1 MLSAPPF
8 WGSIIFREVSVLQY
22 CLYLRKSRAD
32 AEAEERGEGETLAR
46 HEKALL
52 ELARKL
58 QLNITQIYREVVS
71 GDTIAARPVMQQL
84 LAEVEQGI
92 WDGVLVMEVERLAR
106 GDTIDQGIVAQTFK
120 YSDTKIITPVKTY
133 NPNNEFD
140 EEYFEFGLFMSRR
153 EYKTIN
159 RRLQRGRIASVKEG
173 KYVANKAPF
182 GYERVR
188 IKGDKGF
195 TLSVIDEEAEIIRL
209 IYEWYTV
216 GEKQSDGSYKRL
228 GTSLIARRLNDMKVP
243 AKMGGDWVVASI
255 RDILI
260 NPVYIGKIRWN
271 WRHNVKKMI
280 DGQIEISRPRSDDS
294 ITCPGLHP
302 AIISEETFNLA
313 QEFMKTNPPRPVKER
328 NVVKNPLSGIVVCGK
343 CGRRMVRRPYT
354 NRDYPD
360 TLICAATSCNNVS
373 SHLSVVEERILQ
385 ALGEW
390 VTGYKLQWNIP
401 TADSVK
407 KVSQVDLKR
416 KALKKLQSELDTL
429 YKQLSKSHDLLEQGV
444 YDTDTFLERSRSL
457 SERINQSKTDIA
469 TLEAD
474 LGVEIVR
481 EESAANIVPKVEKL
495 LEVYNE
501 LPTPKAKND
510 MLKEVLEKVVYVKEK
525 GTRWQG
531 SSDDFDIVLY
541 PKIPMYLDEK

>member
-1 MLSAPPF
+1 MF
-8 WGSIIFREVSVLQY
+8 KGENRLQY
-22 CLYLRKSRAD
+22 CIYLRKSRAD
-32 AEAEERGEGETLAR
+32 AEAEEHGDGETLVR
-46 HEKALL
+46 HEKTLL
-52 ELARKL
+52 ELAKKL
-58 QLNITQIYREVVS
+58 KLNVTEIYREIVS
-71 GDTIAARPVMQQL
+71 GETIAARPVMQQL

-182 GYERVR
+182 GYERIR
-188 IKGDKGF
+188 ITGDKGF
-195 TLSVIDEEAEIIRL
+195 TLSIIDAEAEIVRL
-209 IYEWYTV
+209 MYEWYTI

-228 GTSLIARRLNDMKVP
+228 GTSLIARRLNEMKVP
-243 AKMGGDWVVASI
+243 AKMGGNWAVASI
-255 RDILI
+255 RDILT

-271 WRHNVKKMI
+271 WRHNVKKMV
-280 DGQIEISRPRSDDS
+280 DGQVSISRPRSSDS
-294 ITCPGLHP
+294 IIYPGLHP

-313 QEFMKTNPPRPVKER
+313 QEFMKTNPPRPIQDR
-328 NVVKNPLSGIVVCGK
+328 NVVKNPLSGLVICGK
-343 CGRRMVRRPYT
+343 CGRRMVRRPYSKC
-354 NRDYPD
+354 DYPD

-373 SHLSVVEERILQ
+373 SQLDIVEERILQ
-385 ALGEW
+385 ALEEW
-390 VTGYKLQWNIP
+390 ITGYKLQWNIP

-416 KALKKLQSELDTL
+416 KALNKLKSELDTL
-429 YKQLSKSHDLLEQGV
+429 CKQLNKSHDLLEQGV
-444 YDTDTFLERSRSL
+444 YDTDTFIDRSRSL
-457 SERINQSKTDIA
+457 SERINQSKSDIA
-469 TLEAD
+469 ALESD
-474 LGVEIVR
+474 LGIEIAR
-481 EESAANIVPKVEKL
+481 EESAVNIVPKVEKL
-495 LEVYNE
+495 LEVYKE
-501 LPTPKAKND
+501 LSTPKAKND
-510 MLKEVLEKVVYVKEK
+510 LLKEVLEKVVYIKEK

-531 SSDDFDIVLY
+531 SPDDFVITIY
-541 PKIPMYLDEK
+541 PKIPIYLDKK